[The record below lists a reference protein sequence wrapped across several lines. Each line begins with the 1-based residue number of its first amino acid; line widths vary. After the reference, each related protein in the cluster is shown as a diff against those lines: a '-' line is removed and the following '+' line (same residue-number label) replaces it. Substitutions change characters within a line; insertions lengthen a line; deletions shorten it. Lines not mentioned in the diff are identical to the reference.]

1 MVLKLFIKVVKMG
14 TNIKART
21 VTIDHEVYDKIAEIA
36 NKINLEK
43 INHLTDHEQITHA
56 LNTIV
61 NTYYKNYKIDNLL
74 F

>member
-1 MVLKLFIKVVKMG
+1 ME
-14 TNIKART
+14 TNIKTRT
-21 VTIDHEVYDKIAEIA
+21 VTIDNEVYDKIAEIA

-43 INHLTDHEQITHA
+43 NNHLTNDEQITYA

>member
-1 MVLKLFIKVVKMG
+1 MKLFIKVVKME
-14 TNIKART
+14 TNIKTRT
-21 VTIDHEVYDKIAEIA
+21 VTIDNEVYDKIAEVA

-43 INHLTDHEQITHA
+43 NNHLTNDEQITYA

>member
-1 MVLKLFIKVVKMG
+1 MKLFIKVVKME
-14 TNIKART
+14 TNIKTRT
-21 VTIDHEVYDKIAEIA
+21 VTIDNEVYDKIVEVA

-43 INHLTDHEQITHA
+43 NNHLTNDEQITYA
-56 LNTIV
+56 LNIIV

>member
-1 MVLKLFIKVVKMG
+1 ME
-14 TNIKART
+14 TNIQTHT
-21 VTIDHEVYDKIAEIA
+21 VTIDNEVYDKIAEVA

-43 INHLTDHEQITHA
+43 NNHLTNDEQITYA

>member
-1 MVLKLFIKVVKMG
+1 MKLFIKVVKME
-14 TNIKART
+14 TNIKTHT
-21 VTIDHEVYDKIAEIA
+21 VTIDNEVYDKIAEIA

-43 INHLTDHEQITHA
+43 NNHLTNDEQITYA
-56 LNTIV
+56 LNIIV

>member
-1 MVLKLFIKVVKMG
+1 ME
-14 TNIKART
+14 TNIKTRT
-21 VTIDHEVYDKIAEIA
+21 VTIDNEVYDKIAEVA

-43 INHLTDHEQITHA
+43 TNHLTNDERVTYA
-56 LNTIV
+56 LNSIV

>member
-1 MVLKLFIKVVKMG
+1 MKLFIKVVKME
-14 TNIKART
+14 TNIKTHT
-21 VTIDHEVYDKIAEIA
+21 VTIDNEVYDKIAEIA

-43 INHLTDHEQITHA
+43 NNHLTNDEQITYA